1 MPCGCKDRA
10 QAMIAAAVAV
20 ANGDAAEAARQVQIF
35 NASARQ
41 DFSQLKRAA
50 AVRLGMRRG

>member
-20 ANGDAAEAARQVQIF
+20 SNGDAAEAARQVTIF

-41 DFSQLKRAA
+41 DISQLKRAA
-50 AVRLGMRRG
+50 ATRLGLRRG